1 VTPSELDQS
10 CVNTIRF
17 LSVDMVEKA
26 SSGHPGLPMGAA
38 PLAYVLW
45 TRFLRHNPK
54 NPRWWDR
61 DRFVLSAG
69 HGSALLYSLLHLTG
83 YELSLDQLE
92 RFRQWG
98 SETPGHPESH
108 VTVGVEASTGPL
120 GQGVGNA
127 LGMAIGEAHLAARY
141 NRPGH
146 ELFHHFTYVL
156 ASDGDLMEGVA
167 SEASS
172 LAGHLGLGRLIVLYD
187 NNHVTL
193 SATTPIAFT
202 EDVAARYRAYGWHV
216 EELDDGND
224 LRAIERAIQSA
235 KDVRDR
241 PSLISVRTVLGYGA
255 PDKQGTF
262 AAHGS
267 PLGAEET
274 RKAKQSLG
282 WPKEPPFYVPDEA
295 LAHFRSA
302 VDRGRQLEAAWSDAL
317 DAYGRDFPELA
328 KEIKRRF
335 SGDLPDGWAADLP
348 AFAADAKGLAT
359 RKASEAVMQAVARTV
374 PEVVGGSGDL
384 DPSTYTWL
392 KEDGDFESPVRS
404 RRSVQGLVGGGWG
417 YGGRNVHFG
426 VREHAMAAT
435 VNGLV
440 YHGGFV
446 PFAATFLIFSDYM
459 RPSIRLAALAELH
472 AIFVFTHDSI
482 GLGEDGPSHQPIE
495 QLASLRA
502 IPNLL
507 VLRPCDANET
517 RWAWQTALEQRDRP
531 TVLVLTRQHVPTL
544 DRALYAPADL
554 LRRGAYVLNPPASGD
569 RQAPDVILIATG
581 SEVAL
586 IVAAESILRK
596 VGVRARLVSMPSW
609 RLFEEQPG
617 DYRESVLPAAVT
629 GRLAV
634 EAASPLGWERW
645 TGLGGAIIGIDR
657 FGASAPGATVFREYG
672 FTVEHVVDE
681 ALALVSRRPAGTQS

>member
-38 PLAYVLW
+38 PMAYVLW

-83 YELSLDQLE
+83 YELSLDQLK

-216 EELDDGND
+216 EEVEDGND

-274 RKAKQSLG
+274 RKAKQRLG
-282 WPKEPPFYVPDEA
+282 WPEEPPFFIPDQA

-302 VDRGRQLEAAWSDAL
+302 IDRGRELEQAWGQAF
-317 DAYGRDFPELA
+317 DAYERDAPDLA
-328 KEIKRRF
+328 REIKRRF

-348 AFAADAKGLAT
+348 TFEADAKGLAT
-359 RKASEAVMQAVARTV
+359 RKASEAVMQAVARAL

-392 KEDGDFESPVRS
+392 KEDGDLESPKRS
-404 RRSVQGLVGGGWG
+404 SRSVQGLVGGGWG

-472 AIFVFTHDSI
+472 ALFVFTHDSI

-507 VLRPCDANET
+507 VLRPGDANET

-544 DRALYAPADL
+544 DRALYAPAAL

-586 IVAAESILRK
+586 IVAAEPILRK
-596 VGVRARLVSMPSW
+596 AGVRARLVSMPSW
-609 RLFEEQPG
+609 RLFEEQPA
-617 DYRESVLPAAVT
+617 DYRESVLPVAVT
-629 GRLAV
+629 ARLSV

-645 TGLGGAIIGIDR
+645 TGLRGAVVGIDR
-657 FGASAPGATVFREYG
+657 FGASAPGPTVFREYG
-672 FTVEHVVDE
+672 FTVDTVVDA
-681 ALALVSRRPAGTQS
+681 ALALVGRRPEGAQP

>member
-172 LAGHLGLGRLIVLYD
+172 LAGHLGLGRLIALYD

-348 AFAADAKGLAT
+348 TFAADAKGLAT
-359 RKASEAVMQAVARTV
+359 RKASEAVLQAVARTV
-374 PEVVGGSGDL
+374 PELVGGSSDL

-392 KEDGDFESPVRS
+392 KEDGDLESPQRS
-404 RRSVQGLVGGGWG
+404 SRSVQGLVGGGWG

-609 RLFEEQPG
+609 RLFEEQPA

-681 ALALVSRRPAGTQS
+681 ALALVGRRPAGTQS

>member
-1 VTPSELDQS
+1 VKPSELDQS

-26 SSGHPGLPMGAA
+26 DSGHPGLPMGAA
-38 PLAYVLW
+38 PMAYVLW

-83 YELSLDQLE
+83 YDLPLDQIK
-92 RFRQWG
+92 RFRQWE

-108 VTVGVEASTGPL
+108 VTDGVEASTGPL

-156 ASDGDLMEGVA
+156 ASDGDLMEGVQ

-193 SATTPIAFT
+193 SATTPITFT

-216 EELDDGND
+216 LELDDGND
-224 LRAIERAIQSA
+224 LDAIERAIHSA

-241 PSLISVRTVLGYGA
+241 PSLISVQTVLGYGA

-262 AAHGS
+262 HAHGN
-267 PLGAEET
+267 PLGAEEVH
-274 RKAKQSLG
+274 KAKQNLG
-282 WPKEPPFYVPDEA
+282 WPLGPPFYIPDEA

-302 VDRGRQLEAAWSDAL
+302 IDRGRELEQTWNRELEAYTA
-317 DAYGRDFPELA
+317 DFPELA
-328 KEIKRRF
+328 GEIKRRF
-335 SGDLPDGWAADLP
+335 SGELPDGWADELP
-348 AFAADAKGLAT
+348 AFPADAKGLAT

-392 KEDGDFESPVRS
+392 KEDGDFESPLRS
-404 RRSVQGLVGGGWG
+404 QHFVQGLVGGGWG
-417 YGGRNVHFG
+417 YGGRNIHFG
-426 VREHAMAAT
+426 VREHAMAAA

-440 YHGGFV
+440 YHGGFI

-459 RPSIRLAALAELH
+459 RPSIRLAALADLH
-472 AIFVFTHDSI
+472 ALFVFTHDSI
-482 GLGEDGPSHQPIE
+482 GVGEDGPSHEPIE

-507 VLRPCDANET
+507 VIRPCDANET
-517 RWAWQTALEQRDRP
+517 RWAWQTALEQRGRP
-531 TVLVLTRQHVPTL
+531 TALVLTRQHVPTL
-544 DRALYAPADL
+544 DRAIYAPAEL
-554 LRRGAYVLNPPASGD
+554 LRRGAYVLNASD
-569 RQAPDVILIATG
+569 ERKDPDVILIASG

-586 IVAAESILRK
+586 IVAAEPILRK
-596 VGVRARLVSMPSW
+596 ANVRARLVSMPSW
-609 RLFEEQPG
+609 RLFDEQPAE
-617 DYRESVLPAAVT
+617 YRRSVLPTAVT
-629 GRLAV
+629 ARLAV

-645 TGLGGAIIGIDR
+645 TGFGGAILGIDR
-657 FGASAPGATVFREYG
+657 FGASAPGEVVFKEYG
-672 FTVEHVVDE
+672 FTVDHVVE
-681 ALALVSRRPAGTQS
+681 LTLALVGRKPERGQA

>member
-1 VTPSELDQS
+1 MKSSELDQS
-10 CVNTIRF
+10 CVNTLRF

-26 SSGHPGLPMGAA
+26 KSGHPGLPMGAA
-38 PLAYVLW
+38 PMAYVLW
-45 TRFLRHNPK
+45 SRFLRHNPR
-54 NPRWWDR
+54 NPHWWDR

-83 YELSLDQLE
+83 YDLPLDQLE

-108 VTVGVEASTGPL
+108 VTGGVEASTGPL
-120 GQGVGNA
+120 GQGIGNA

-156 ASDGDLMEGVA
+156 ASDGDMMEGVA

-172 LAGHLGLGRLIVLYD
+172 LAGHLGLGRLVVLYD
-187 NNHVTL
+187 SNHVTL
-193 SATTPIAFT
+193 SASTPIAFT

-216 EELDDGND
+216 LEIDDGND
-224 LRAIERAIQSA
+224 LGALERAIRSA

-241 PSLISVRTVLGYGA
+241 PSLIAVQTVLGYGA

-267 PLGAEET
+267 PLGKGEVH
-274 RKAKQSLG
+274 RAKQNLG
-282 WPKEPPFYVPDEA
+282 WPQSPEFYVPSDA

-302 VDRGRQLEAAWSDAL
+302 IDRGQALEESWTRKL
-317 DAYGRDFPELA
+317 DAYARDFPELA
-328 KEIKRRF
+328 REIKRRF
-335 SGDLPDGWAADLP
+335 SGELPDGWGDALP
-348 AFAADAKGLAT
+348 TFPPDAKGLAT
-359 RKASEAVMQAVARTV
+359 RRASEAVMQVVARTV

-392 KEDGDFESPVRS
+392 KEDGDFESPARPAHF
-404 RRSVQGLVGGGWG
+404 VQGLTGGGWG
-417 YGGRNVHFG
+417 YGGRNIHFG
-426 VREHAMAAT
+426 VREHAMAAA

-440 YHGGFV
+440 YHGGFR

-472 AIFVFTHDSI
+472 ALFVFTHDSI
-482 GLGEDGPSHQPIE
+482 GVGEDGPSHEPVE

-502 IPNLL
+502 TPNL
-507 VLRPCDANET
+507 VVIRPCDANET
-517 RWAWQTALEQRDRP
+517 RFAWQMALEQRDRP
-531 TVLVLTRQHVPTL
+531 TALVLTRQSVPTL
-544 DRALYAPADL
+544 DRAIYAPAQL
-554 LRRGAYVLNPPASGD
+554 LRRGAYVLNAEQKD
-569 RQAPDVILIATG
+569 PDVILIASG

-586 IVAAESILRK
+586 IVAAEPILRK
-596 VGVRARLVSMPSW
+596 VHVRARLVSMPSW
-609 RLFEEQPG
+609 RLFEEQTAE
-617 DYRESVLPAAVT
+617 YRESVLPAAVT
-629 GRLAV
+629 ARLAV

-645 TGLGGAIIGIDR
+645 TGLRGAILGVDR
-657 FGASAPGATVFREYG
+657 FGASAPGATVLAEYG
-672 FTVEHVVDE
+672 FTVDRVVAQ
-681 ALALVSRRPAGTQS
+681 ALALVRR

>member
-1 VTPSELDQS
+1 MKPSDLERT
-10 CVNTIRF
+10 CINTIRF

-26 SSGHPGLPMGAA
+26 NSGHPGLPMGAA
-38 PLAYVLW
+38 PMAYVLW

-54 NPRWWDR
+54 NPGWWDR

-83 YELSLDQLE
+83 YELSLDQLK

-127 LGMAIGEAHLAARY
+127 LGMAIAEAHLAARY

-156 ASDGDLMEGVA
+156 ASDGDMMEGVQ
-167 SEASS
+167 SEAIS

-187 NNHVTL
+187 SNHVTL

-202 EDVAARYRAYGWHV
+202 EDVGARYRACGWHV
-216 EELDDGND
+216 LELDDGND
-224 LRAIERAIQSA
+224 LDAIERAIQSA

-267 PLGAEET
+267 PLGAEEAN
-274 RKAKQSLG
+274 KAKQNLG
-282 WPKEPPFYVPDEA
+282 WPEKAPFYIPDEA
-295 LAHFRSA
+295 LTVFRSA
-302 VDRGRQLEAAWSDAL
+302 IDRGRAQEETWNHRLG
-317 DAYGRDFPELA
+317 AYERKFPELA
-328 KEIKRRF
+328 REIKRRF
-335 SGDLPDGWAADLP
+335 SGALPDGWADALP
-348 AFAADAKGLAT
+348 AFAADTKGLAT
-359 RKASEAVMQAVARTV
+359 RKASEAVIQAVARSV

-392 KEDGDFESPVRS
+392 KQDGDFESPLRS
-404 RRSVQGLVGGGWG
+404 PHQVQGLAGGAWS
-417 YGGRNVHFG
+417 YAGRNIHFG
-426 VREHAMAAT
+426 VREHAMAAA

-440 YHGGFV
+440 YHGGFI
-446 PFAATFLIFSDYM
+446 PFAASFLVFSDYM
-459 RPSIRLAALAELH
+459 RPSMRLAALAELH
-472 AIFVFTHDSI
+472 ALFIFTHDSI
-482 GLGEDGPSHQPIE
+482 GLGEDGPSHEPIE

-502 IPNLL
+502 IPDFL
-507 VLRPCDANET
+507 VIRPCDANET
-517 RWAWQTALEQRDRP
+517 RWAWQTALEQRNRP
-531 TVLVLTRQHVPTL
+531 IALVLTRQHVPTL
-544 DRALYAPADL
+544 DRAIYAPAER
-554 LRRGAYVLNPPASGD
+554 LRRGAYVLNPSPADD
-569 RQAPDVILIATG
+569 RRPPDVILIASG

-586 IVAAESILRK
+586 IVAAEPILQK
-596 VGVRARLVSMPSW
+596 AGVRARLVSMPSW
-609 RLFEEQPG
+609 RLFEEQPA
-617 DYRESVLPAAVT
+617 DYRESVLPAEVT
-629 GRLAV
+629 ARLAV
-634 EAASPLGWERW
+634 EAASPLGWERF
-645 TGLGGAIIGIDR
+645 TGLQGTIIGIDR
-657 FGASAPGATVFREYG
+657 FGASAPGATVLEKYG
-672 FTVEHVVDE
+672 FTVEHVVGE
-681 ALALVSRRPAGTQS
+681 ALALVGRRPDGGQS